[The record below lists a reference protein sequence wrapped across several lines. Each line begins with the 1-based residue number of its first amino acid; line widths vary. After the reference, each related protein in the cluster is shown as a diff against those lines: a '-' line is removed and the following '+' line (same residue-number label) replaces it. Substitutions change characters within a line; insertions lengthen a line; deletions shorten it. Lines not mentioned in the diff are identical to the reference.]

1 DRDFRDSQWQDV
13 VETRRSRARFVL
25 ERPADGYAAVF
36 GEVRFG
42 AALKAFSLSSG
53 LAVLAAA
60 KNPPYGTEPLSTAEV
75 CSSIESAPLHV
86 VSAEQP

>member
-1 DRDFRDSQWQDV
+1 MPDFGLTPRERLVPRRLLVHFSGSGSGLPGLHMDR
-13 VETRRSRARFVL
+13 VL
-25 ERPADGYAAVF
+25 GALRPAF
-36 GEVRFG
+36 
-42 AALKAFSLSSG
+42 L